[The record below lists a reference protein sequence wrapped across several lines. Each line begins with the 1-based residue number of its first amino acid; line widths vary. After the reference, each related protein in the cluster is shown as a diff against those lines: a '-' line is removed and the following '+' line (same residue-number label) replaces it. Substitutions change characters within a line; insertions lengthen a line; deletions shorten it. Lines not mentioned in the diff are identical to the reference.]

1 MTPFRGCV
9 IARGLCDGWDRG
21 TQRAVMAG
29 GNNPRNALRMLAQ
42 RLQATRL
49 ETRTKESNMLASV
62 WVENPDA
69 E

>member
-1 MTPFRGCV
+1 M
-9 IARGLCDGWDRG
+9 
-21 TQRAVMAG
+21 QRAVMAG